1 VTFLVNKRERQNKLV
16 QAIQE
21 NRQITASELATKLN
35 VSKRTILRDIQDLED
50 QGVKILAKHGKLGGY
65 QLQETP
71 NSYEIELTENQLSAL
86 FLVLN
91 ESQSISTLPYK
102 EEINAIIKK
111 CLNLPYTK
119 MRRTLKKLDRYIK
132 FDDQQYTNLPAIFS
146 NVLIY
151 CTERN
156 VMAMEYDNHSR
167 VITENVIFIGLL
179 CEGGLWKAVVFE
191 IGLGKTNEI
200 PIVDIQDISYSFEK
214 TIKTQDIT
222 INNYQQF
229 LNPTE
234 P

>member
-1 VTFLVNKRERQNKLV
+1 
-16 QAIQE
+16 
-21 NRQITASELATKLN
+21 
-35 VSKRTILRDIQDLED
+35 
-50 QGVKILAKHGKLGGY
+50 
-65 QLQETP
+65 
-71 NSYEIELTENQLSAL
+71 
-86 FLVLN
+86 
-91 ESQSISTLPYK
+91 
-102 EEINAIIKK
+102 
-111 CLNLPYTK
+111 
-119 MRRTLKKLDRYIK
+119 
-132 FDDQQYTNLPAIFS
+132 
-146 NVLIY
+146 
-151 CTERN
+151 
-156 VMAMEYDNHSR
+156 MAMEYDNHSR